1 MNVEDADVGRLL
13 RIFTFLEL
21 VEIATLAALEGAE
34 IREAKRRLAFEATK
48 IMHGEAE
55 AKAALDAA
63 LAVFGGGGAAGSA
76 PERGLS
82 MPKPMVDVL
91 VETGLC
97 ASKSDARRQI
107 QQGAV
112 MLGAKREGA
121 VTDIAAM
128 LTEDALDE
136 SGGVMIW
143 RGKKDVVRVIPA

>member
-1 MNVEDADVGRLL
+1 
-13 RIFTFLEL
+13 
-21 VEIATLAALEGAE
+21 
-34 IREAKRRLAFEATK
+34 
-48 IMHGEAE
+48 
-55 AKAALDAA
+55 
-63 LAVFGGGGAAGSA
+63 
-76 PERGLS
+76 
-82 MPKPMVDVL
+82 MVDVL

-112 MLGAKREGA
+112 KLGAKREGA
-121 VTDIAAM
+121 VNDITAM